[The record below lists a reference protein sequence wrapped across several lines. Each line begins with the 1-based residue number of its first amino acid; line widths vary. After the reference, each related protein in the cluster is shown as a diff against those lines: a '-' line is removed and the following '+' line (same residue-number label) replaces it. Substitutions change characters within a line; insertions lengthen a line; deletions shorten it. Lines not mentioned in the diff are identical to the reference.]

1 MLVNRHGQLALADL
15 GLSAQKP
22 SGVSGGFF
30 KPVCTLLYQSP
41 EQLFRSPKGYNEK
54 ADMWGLGC
62 ILYELLTG
70 RIFFQAAKS
79 QDQLVDIILQHYGAE
94 EFELWEEGRD
104 SEVFK
109 KHAHRLKRTKTIF
122 NGVKTRVRDS
132 QALDLLEA
140 LCCLNPEKRPSA
152 VQVLT
157 HPFFDEVSESQ
168 MDRSDYQ
175 FPENG
180 VRVSRE

>member
-1 MLVNRHGQLALADL
+1 MLVNRYGHLALADL

-41 EQLFRSPKGYNEK
+41 EQLFRSSKGYNEK
-54 ADMWGLGC
+54 ADIWGLGC
-62 ILYELLTG
+62 VLYELLTG

-79 QDQLVDIILQHYGAE
+79 QDQLVDIILQHYGAQ
-94 EFELWEEGRD
+94 EFEAWKEGHE

-109 KHAHRLKRTKTIF
+109 KHAHRLKRTQTIF
-122 NGVKTRVRDS
+122 NGIRTRVKDT
-132 QALDLLEA
+132 QALHLLES

-152 VQVLT
+152 SEVLA
-157 HPFFDEVSESQ
+157 HPFFEEKSELQ
-168 MDRSDYQ
+168 PDKCFY
-175 FPENG
+175 
-180 VRVSRE
+180 